1 MVIQP
6 GQFAIAIGHKTRLTN
21 RGWNR
26 WVIWEDLYGDGS
38 IYAEHGEHVM
48 KQNSGITLPQTY
60 RIL

>member
-48 KQNSGITLPQTY
+48 
-60 RIL
+60 